1 MGYGRRVRRVCFY
14 HAGCPDGF
22 GAAWAM
28 WRAWGESASYVPRGH
43 DDVVRP
49 GRYKGALVVFAD
61 IATDNETLRVLG
73 EDATKL
79 IVLDHH
85 VSALR
90 RFESDPDLGAG
101 LRSRGHEI
109 RFDISH
115 SGAILAWSHFH
126 PDVPPPDL
134 LRYVE
139 DQDLW
144 RFALPASEEVNAAI
158 ASHPRTFEAWEM
170 LAKTPIEQLAADG
183 EPILRAQ
190 RMEIERTLRN
200 AHFIRVGDLRVEA
213 VNAVHLRSQLGH
225 QLALRVTSGPA
236 CGAVYRLLGRRVD
249 VSLYSVGTFDVA
261 AVAARFG
268 GGGHRNAAGFTL
280 PLGEWLERFLRE

>member
-1 MGYGRRVRRVCFY
+1 MGYGRRMRRVCFY

-28 WRAWGESASYVPRGH
+28 WRAWGETASYVPRGH
-43 DDVVRP
+43 DDAVRP

-61 IATDNETLRVLG
+61 IATDNETLRTLG
-73 EDATKL
+73 EDANRL

-90 RFESDPDLGAG
+90 RFEADPDLGKT

-109 RFDISH
+109 HFDVSR
-115 SGAILAWSHFH
+115 SGAILAWNRFH
-126 PDVPPPDL
+126 PDVPAPDL

-144 RFALPASEEVNAAI
+144 RFALPASEAVNAAI
-158 ASHPRTFEAWEM
+158 ASHPRTFEAWEA

-200 AHFIRVGDLRVEA
+200 AHFIRVEDLRIEA
-213 VNAVHLRSQLGH
+213 VNAVHLRSQIGH

-236 CGAVYRLLGRRVD
+236 YGAVYRILGRRVD

-261 AVAARFG
+261 ALAARFG
-268 GGGHRNAAGFTL
+268 GGGHRNAAGFTVS
-280 PLGEWLERFLRE
+280 LGEWLERFLRE